1 VARPIGHGSADGR
14 DARCRPYAG
23 EFSRETSHKIDASDE
38 FVDLDELVRL
48 MRLADPAGFA
58 YDMVNR

>member
-1 VARPIGHGSADGR
+1 MTAL
-14 DARCRPYAG
+14 CRR

-58 YDMVNR
+58 YDITAVRLRIKQIQLVS